1 MPENA
6 MLIGLITGLL
16 GDVGSDI
23 AEALGGAK
31 TFIRPFRAM
40 EGSDHY
46 ALDVTR
52 APNLLGWSPTYRW
65 IDPLAFAA
73 GQ

>member
-23 AEALGGAK
+23 AEALGAK

-40 EGSDHY
+40 EGSDHH
-46 ALDVTR
+46 ALGVTR

-73 GQ
+73 GR

>member
-31 TFIRPFRAM
+31 TLIPPFRTM
-40 EGSDHY
+40 EVSDHY

-65 IDPLAFAA
+65 IDPPAFAA